1 MVSQLSHQIRFK
13 NRNMKLLT
21 TTKELTADISALKTL
36 GKTIG
41 FVPTM
46 GALHEGHF
54 SLVRKCKS
62 ENDIC
67 VVSIFVNPTQF
78 NNPNDLSTYPRTL
91 EQDTKKLA
99 ELGCDMVFAPST
111 EEMYTNEET
120 TTKFSFDFGGL
131 DQVMEGPN
139 RPGHFNG
146 VVQIVSK
153 LFDLVQPLR
162 AYFGEKDFQQ
172 VAIIKRMVKVM
183 GYDTMIIPCPIVR
196 DVDGLA
202 LSSRNTLLTPEY
214 RAAAPDICAA
224 LRKGAAAVGEKS
236 PAEVE
241 ALIAENI
248 ERGGLLRVIYVQI
261 VDGTSLERVDSWSV
275 AEGGCIQCCVAVQAG
290 DVRLIDNMRMV

>member
-1 MVSQLSHQIRFK
+1 
-13 NRNMKLLT
+13 MKLLT

-172 VAIIKRMVKVM
+172 VAIIKLMVKVM

-196 DVDGLA
+196 ETSGLAMSSRNQLLSPEQKVTAAQISHILFESRQLIQCQSIPQVQSWVIEQINRVDGLQV
-202 LSSRNTLLTPEY
+202 EY
-214 RAAAPDICAA
+214 F
-224 LRKGAAAVGEKS
+224 E
-236 PAEVE
+236 
-241 ALIAENI
+241 
-248 ERGGLLRVIYVQI
+248 I
-261 VDGTSLERVDSWSV
+261 VDRDTLQPANSWNNTI
-275 AEGGCIQCCVAVQAG
+275 GCITVHCG
-290 DVRLIDNMRMV
+290 NVRLIDNITYQTSKY

>member
-1 MVSQLSHQIRFK
+1 
-13 NRNMKLLT
+13 MKLLT

-46 GALHEGHF
+46 GALHDGHF

-99 ELGCDMVFAPST
+99 ELGCDMIFAPST
-111 EEMYTNEET
+111 EEMYTTEET
-120 TTKFSFDFGGL
+120 NNQFSFNFGGL

-172 VAIIKRMVKVM
+172 VAIIKHMVKVM
-183 GYDTMIIPCPIVR
+183 GYDTIIIPCPIVR
-196 DVDGLA
+196 EASGLAMSSRNQLLSPEQKVTAAQISHILFESRQLIQCQSIPQVQSWVIEQINRVDGLQV
-202 LSSRNTLLTPEY
+202 EY
-214 RAAAPDICAA
+214 F
-224 LRKGAAAVGEKS
+224 E
-236 PAEVE
+236 
-241 ALIAENI
+241 
-248 ERGGLLRVIYVQI
+248 I
-261 VDGTSLERVDSWSV
+261 VDRDTLQPATTWNNTI
-275 AEGGCIQCCVAVQAG
+275 GCITVHCG
-290 DVRLIDNMRMV
+290 SVRLIDNITYQTSNC

>member
-1 MVSQLSHQIRFK
+1 
-13 NRNMKLLT
+13 MKLLT

-54 SLVRKCKS
+54 SLVCKCKS

-78 NNPNDLSTYPRTL
+78 NNPNDLTTYPRTL

-111 EEMYTNEET
+111 EEMYTNAET

-196 DVDGLA
+196 ETSGLAMSSRNQLLSPEQKVTAAQISHILFESRQLIQCQSIPQVQSWVIEQINRVDGLQV
-202 LSSRNTLLTPEY
+202 EY
-214 RAAAPDICAA
+214 F
-224 LRKGAAAVGEKS
+224 E
-236 PAEVE
+236 
-241 ALIAENI
+241 
-248 ERGGLLRVIYVQI
+248 I
-261 VDGTSLERVDSWSV
+261 VDRDTLQPANSWNNTI
-275 AEGGCIQCCVAVQAG
+275 GCITVHCG
-290 DVRLIDNMRMV
+290 NVRLIDNITYQTSKY

>member
-153 LFDLVQPLR
+153 LFAR
-162 AYFGEKDFQQ
+162 SCKNSFAF
-172 VAIIKRMVKVM
+172 
-183 GYDTMIIPCPIVR
+183 IVGIQLHFWFFVCNFIQS
-196 DVDGLA
+196 D
-202 LSSRNTLLTPEY
+202 Y
-214 RAAAPDICAA
+214 Y
-224 LRKGAAAVGEKS
+224 S
-236 PAEVE
+236 P
-241 ALIAENI
+241 
-248 ERGGLLRVIYVQI
+248 
-261 VDGTSLERVDSWSV
+261 
-275 AEGGCIQCCVAVQAG
+275 
-290 DVRLIDNMRMV
+290 

>member
-1 MVSQLSHQIRFK
+1 
-13 NRNMKLLT
+13 MKLLT
-21 TTKELTADISALKTL
+21 TTKELLVDISALKTL

-78 NNPNDLSTYPRTL
+78 NNPDDLKCYPRTL
-91 EQDTKKLA
+91 EQDTQKLA
-99 ELGCDMVFAPST
+99 ELGCDMVFAPSA
-111 EEMYTNEET
+111 EEIYTPEEANST
-120 TTKFSFDFGGL
+120 YEFDFAGL

-172 VAIIKRMVKVM
+172 VAIIKHMVKVK
-183 GYDTMIIPCPIVR
+183 GYDTLIIPCPIVR
-196 DVDGLA
+196 EPSGLAMSSRNQLLSPEQKETAAQISHILFESRQLIHCQTIPQVQSWVIEQINRVDGLQVEYFEIVDC
-202 LSSRNTLLTPEY
+202 NTLQPATKWENT
-214 RAAAPDICAA
+214 IGCVTVHC
-224 LRKGAAAVGEKS
+224 GA
-236 PAEVE
+236 
-241 ALIAENI
+241 
-248 ERGGLLRVIYVQI
+248 
-261 VDGTSLERVDSWSV
+261 
-275 AEGGCIQCCVAVQAG
+275 
-290 DVRLIDNMRMV
+290 VRLIDNIMYKTINC

>member
-21 TTKELTADISALKTL
+21 TIKELTADISALKTL

-78 NNPNDLSTYPRTL
+78 NNPNDLTTYPRTL

-196 DVDGLA
+196 ETSGLAMSSRNQLLSPEQKVTAAQISHILFESRQLIQCQSIPQVQSWVIEQINRVDGLQV
-202 LSSRNTLLTPEY
+202 EY
-214 RAAAPDICAA
+214 F
-224 LRKGAAAVGEKS
+224 E
-236 PAEVE
+236 
-241 ALIAENI
+241 
-248 ERGGLLRVIYVQI
+248 I
-261 VDGTSLERVDSWSV
+261 VDRDTLQPANSWNNTI
-275 AEGGCIQCCVAVQAG
+275 GCITVHCG
-290 DVRLIDNMRMV
+290 NVRLIDNITYQTSKY

>member
-172 VAIIKRMVKVM
+172 IAIIKRMVKVM

-196 DVDGLA
+196 ETSGLAMSSRNQLLSPEQKVTAAQISHILFESRQLIQCQSIPQVQSWVIEQINRVDGLQV
-202 LSSRNTLLTPEY
+202 EY
-214 RAAAPDICAA
+214 F
-224 LRKGAAAVGEKS
+224 E
-236 PAEVE
+236 
-241 ALIAENI
+241 
-248 ERGGLLRVIYVQI
+248 I
-261 VDGTSLERVDSWSV
+261 VDRDTLQPANSWNNTI
-275 AEGGCIQCCVAVQAG
+275 GCITVHCG
-290 DVRLIDNMRMV
+290 NVRLIDNITYQTSKY

>member
-1 MVSQLSHQIRFK
+1 
-13 NRNMKLLT
+13 MKLLT

-196 DVDGLA
+196 ETSGLAMSSRNQLLSPVQKVTAAQISHILFESRQLIQCQSIPQVQSWVIEQINRVDGLQV
-202 LSSRNTLLTPEY
+202 EY
-214 RAAAPDICAA
+214 F
-224 LRKGAAAVGEKS
+224 E
-236 PAEVE
+236 
-241 ALIAENI
+241 
-248 ERGGLLRVIYVQI
+248 I
-261 VDGTSLERVDSWSV
+261 VDRDTLQPANSWNNTI
-275 AEGGCIQCCVAVQAG
+275 GCITVHCG
-290 DVRLIDNMRMV
+290 NVRLIDNITYQTSKY

>member
-1 MVSQLSHQIRFK
+1 
-13 NRNMKLLT
+13 MKLLAT
-21 TTKELTADISALKTL
+21 KKELLTDISALKTL

-78 NNPNDLSTYPRTL
+78 NNPDDLRKYPRTL
-91 EQDTKKLA
+91 QQDTEKLA
-99 ELGCDMVFAPST
+99 ELGCDMVFAPSS
-111 EEMYTNEET
+111 EEIYNSEDMD
-120 TTKFSFDFGGL
+120 KPFAFDFGGL

-172 VAIIKRMVKVM
+172 VAIIKHMVKTM
-183 GYDTMIIPCPIVR
+183 GYETLIIPCPIIR
-196 DVDGLA
+196 ETSGLA
-202 LSSRNTLLTPEY
+202 MSSRNQLLSEEQKAIAANIARILFESRQLIQCQSVVQVQSWVIEQVNRIDGLQVEY
-214 RAAAPDICAA
+214 F
-224 LRKGAAAVGEKS
+224 E
-236 PAEVE
+236 
-241 ALIAENI
+241 
-248 ERGGLLRVIYVQI
+248 I
-261 VDGTSLERVDSWSV
+261 VDCDTLQPTSTWDNTI
-275 AEGGCIQCCVAVQAG
+275 GCITVHCG
-290 DVRLIDNMRMV
+290 SVRLIDNITYSFKH

>member
-1 MVSQLSHQIRFK
+1 
-13 NRNMKLLT
+13 
-21 TTKELTADISALKTL
+21 
-36 GKTIG
+36 
-41 FVPTM
+41 
-46 GALHEGHF
+46 
-54 SLVRKCKS
+54 
-62 ENDIC
+62 
-67 VVSIFVNPTQF
+67 
-78 NNPNDLSTYPRTL
+78 L

-196 DVDGLA
+196 ETSGLAMSSRNQLLSPEQKVTAAQISHILFESRQLIQCQSIPQVQSWVIEQINRVDGLQV
-202 LSSRNTLLTPEY
+202 EY
-214 RAAAPDICAA
+214 F
-224 LRKGAAAVGEKS
+224 E
-236 PAEVE
+236 
-241 ALIAENI
+241 
-248 ERGGLLRVIYVQI
+248 I
-261 VDGTSLERVDSWSV
+261 VDRDTLQPANSWNNTI
-275 AEGGCIQCCVAVQAG
+275 GCITVHCG
-290 DVRLIDNMRMV
+290 NVRLIDNITYQTSKY

>member
-1 MVSQLSHQIRFK
+1 
-13 NRNMKLLT
+13 MKLLT
-21 TTKELTADISALKTL
+21 TTKELIADISALKIL

-78 NNPNDLSTYPRTL
+78 NNPEDLRKYPRTL
-91 EQDTKKLA
+91 EKDTQL
-99 ELGCDMVFAPST
+99 LSTMGCDMVFAPSA
-111 EEMYTNEET
+111 EEIYSKEET
-120 TTKFSFDFGGL
+120 DTTYSFDFGGL

-172 VAIIKRMVKVM
+172 VAIIKHMVKVK
-183 GYDTMIIPCPIVR
+183 GYDTIIIPCPIVR
-196 DVDGLA
+196 EPSGLA
-202 LSSRNTLLTPEY
+202 MSSRNQLLSPE
-214 RAAAPDICAA
+214 
-224 LRKGAAAVGEKS
+224 EKITAS
-236 PAEVE
+236 NISHILFESRQLIQCQTIPQVQSWVIEQINRIDGLQVE
-241 ALIAENI
+241 YFE
-248 ERGGLLRVIYVQI
+248 I
-261 VDGTSLERVDSWSV
+261 VDCDTLQPATTWENTI
-275 AEGGCIQCCVAVQAG
+275 GCVTVHCGA
-290 DVRLIDNMRMV
+290 VRLIDNVMYNVPKC